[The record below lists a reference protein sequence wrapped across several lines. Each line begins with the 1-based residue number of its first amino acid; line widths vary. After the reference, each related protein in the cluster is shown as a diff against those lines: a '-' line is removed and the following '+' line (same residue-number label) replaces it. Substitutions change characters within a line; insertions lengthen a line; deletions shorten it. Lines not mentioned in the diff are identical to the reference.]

1 MLKYSKKGLKM
12 PDSKINNKLNTY
24 SKGNTFELV
33 LLIVGL
39 GAAVLG
45 FQLINQ
51 VYKSDSTGQIS
62 WMMIIAIF
70 NWLTL
75 LVLFILLSL
84 MVDVS
89 KRELH
94 EIKKMISALYNNGQK
109 GGRKN
114 K

>member
-1 MLKYSKKGLKM
+1 MAETRM
-12 PDSKINNKLNTY
+12 NI
-24 SKGNTFELV
+24 FEIV
-33 LLIVGL
+33 LLVVGI

-51 VYKSDSTGQIS
+51 VYRAENNQLS
-62 WMMIIAIF
+62 WLMIIAIF

-75 LVLFILLSL
+75 LIMFILLSL

-89 KRELH
+89 KKELS
-94 EIKKMISALYNNGQK
+94 EIKTMIYLLSENK
-109 GGRKN
+109 RK